1 MMNVRKPAVAGT
13 FYASTRDG
21 VVGQIEWSYRH
32 RLGPGDVPE
41 VNESG
46 PRVIVALV
54 APHAG
59 YMASGPVAAHAY
71 SALAR
76 DGRVDTAVIVGP
88 NHTGYGTAVSVWSS
102 GAWSTP
108 LGDVQVNQD
117 LAKSLLGGIVRPD
130 ESAHIYEHSIELQI
144 PWLQHLYG
152 DAVQIVPVAM
162 LAQDADTASEV
173 GEALS
178 KVTGNVVLIAST
190 DLTHYEPPEAAAKK
204 DADVIATMESLNSD
218 EMYRRLRAESCTMCG
233 YGPVAAVI
241 HAARKLGAT
250 RAELLKYATSGDTT
264 GDYSRVVGYASVA
277 FRR

>member
-1 MMNVRKPAVAGT
+1 MNVRKPAVAGT
-13 FYASTRDG
+13 FYASTREG

-46 PRVIVALV
+46 PREIVALV

-108 LGDVQVNQD
+108 LGNAQVNQD
-117 LAKSLLGGIVRPD
+117 MAKSLLGGIVHAD
-130 ESAHIYEHSIELQI
+130 ESAHIYEHSIELQL

-190 DLTHYEPPEAAAKK
+190 DLTHYEPPEAAAQK
-204 DADVIATMESLNSD
+204 DADVIATMESLDSD

-233 YGPVAAVI
+233 YGPVAAVM

-264 GDYSRVVGYASVA
+264 GDYSRVVGYASVV

>member
-1 MMNVRKPAVAGT
+1 MNVRKPAVAGT

-21 VVGQIEWSYRH
+21 VIEQIEWSYRH

-46 PRVIVALV
+46 PREIVALV

-88 NHTGYGTAVSVWSS
+88 NHTGYGTRVSVWSS

-108 LGDVQVNQD
+108 LGNAQVNQD
-117 LAKSLLGGIVRPD
+117 LAKSLLGGIVRAD
-130 ESAHIYEHSIELQI
+130 DSAHIYEHSIELQI

-152 DAVQIVPVAM
+152 DAIRIVPVAM
-162 LAQDADTASEV
+162 LAQDAETAIEV

-190 DLTHYEPPEAAAKK
+190 DLTHYEPPEVTVKK
-204 DADVIATMESLNSD
+204 DADIMAALESFDSD
-218 EMYRRLRAESCTMCG
+218 EMYRRLRTESGTMCG
-233 YGPVAAVI
+233 YGPVAAVM

-250 RAELLKYATSGDTT
+250 RTELLKYATSGDTT
-264 GDYSRVVGYASVA
+264 GDNSRVVGYASVA